1 MKKIL
6 IVDDEQIMLSYLS
19 LVVHDLG
26 HQFICAENGKIGFE
40 MFKTEKPDLIISDMV
55 MPEMDGR
62 EFIESVRRLPLGK
75 EVPIIILSG
84 YAKIGDVA
92 SLLDAGATYFLK
104 KPVDLKEL
112 QEYIK
117 KAFNEYS

>member
-1 MKKIL
+1 
-6 IVDDEQIMLSYLS
+6 MLSYLS
-19 LVVHDLG
+19 LVAHDLG
-26 HQFICAENGKIGFE
+26 HQFVCAENGKIGLE
-40 MFKTEKPDLIISDMV
+40 MFKAENPDLIISDMV

-62 EFIESVRRLPLGK
+62 EFIENVRRLPLGK

-84 YAKIGDVA
+84 YAKVGDVA

-117 KAFNEYS
+117 KAFNEYN